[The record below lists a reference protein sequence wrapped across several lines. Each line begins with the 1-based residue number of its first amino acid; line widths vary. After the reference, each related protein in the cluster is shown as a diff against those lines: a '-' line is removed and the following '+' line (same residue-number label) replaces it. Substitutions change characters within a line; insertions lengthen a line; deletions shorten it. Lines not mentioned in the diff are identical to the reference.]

1 MLRNRCWKTLKL
13 RHLAVGIFVCLSGCQ
28 KFANWQPHQGF
39 PGGANLRDEEMLSVE
54 NAPSK
59 NPNANRHVAPPDQ
72 NRSAVPRQISP
83 PSPSNSKSEPIRATI
98 RGQSPPSNSS
108 QGSPGSNEWY
118 RGPMT
123 PATSNATTVSQPIGS
138 GLLQQ
143 GNSSGGYPASG
154 TSDKGTTTTAFQNPQ
169 SPGYLP
175 NPQSGYNTAP
185 VGGEPINAFQQS
197 QPNQFS
203 GIPNYPQAG
212 PNPSAPSFGTLQ
224 QPWAMNSAIPPVGP
238 GINGYT
244 PRVRDVPIDVILSEG
259 QTGRIVLGGSV
270 NTDLGVAGQVI
281 VEERNFDIRRFPRS
295 FRDMFNGAFRG
306 NGENFR
312 LELVP
317 GNQVQRYTVNWTQ
330 PNLFGYSPYSL
341 SVGGF
346 LFNRIYRDWSEQ
358 RLGGRVA
365 VGYEVTPDLSV
376 STELR
381 GENVDVYNPRIS
393 GLPALDSVVGG
404 NELYTGRF
412 RLAHN
417 TRDSPFLPTEGHFL
431 ELIYDQVFGSF
442 DYPRGQIN
450 YSRYFML
457 RERADGT
464 GRHTLTNSI
473 RFGVTGAQTPIYENF
488 FAGGYTTLRG
498 FRFRGAGPVDMG
510 IQTGG
515 QLMFLGTVEYMFPL
529 SADDMIRMVAFVD
542 YGTVERT
549 IKMDFDNF
557 RVAPGLGFRVAVPA
571 MGPAPLAFD
580 FAVPVQYAPQDKRQV
595 FSFSVGIT
603 R

>member
-1 MLRNRCWKTLKL
+1 MTT
-13 RHLAVGIFVCLSGCQ
+13 
-28 KFANWQPHQGF
+28 
-39 PGGANLRDEEMLSVE
+39 
-54 NAPSK
+54 
-59 NPNANRHVAPPDQ
+59 
-72 NRSAVPRQISP
+72 
-83 PSPSNSKSEPIRATI
+83 AT
-98 RGQSPPSNSS
+98 GN
-108 QGSPGSNEWY
+108 
-118 RGPMT
+118 T
-123 PATSNATTVSQPIGS
+123 TTVSQPIGS
-138 GLLQQ
+138 GLIQQ
-143 GNSSGGYPASG
+143 GSPNGGLQNAG
-154 TSDKGTTTTAFQNPQ
+154 TANQGTTNTAYQNPQ
-169 SPGYLP
+169 AAPYGTS
-175 NPQSGYNTAP
+175 P
-185 VGGEPINAFQQS
+185 VGGEPINAFQS
-197 QPNQFS
+197 NQPSQFS

-212 PNPSAPSFGTLQ
+212 PNQSAPSFGSLQ
-224 QPWAMNSAIPPVGP
+224 QPWAMNSSIPPVGP
-238 GINGYT
+238 GVNGYT

-281 VEERNFDIRRFPRS
+281 VEERNFDIRKFPRS

-365 VGYEVTPDLSV
+365 LGYEITPDLSI
-376 STELR
+376 SSELR
-381 GENVDVYNPRIS
+381 GENVDVYSPRIT

-464 GRHTLTNSI
+464 GRHTLTNSL

-498 FRFRGAGPVDMG
+498 FRFRGAGPVESG

-515 QLMFLGTVEYMFPL
+515 QLMFLGTLEYMFPL

-549 IKMDFDNF
+549 IRMDFDNF
-557 RVAPGLGFRVAVPA
+557 RIAPGLGFRVAVPA

-580 FAVPVQYAPQDKRQV
+580 FAVPVQYSPDDERQV